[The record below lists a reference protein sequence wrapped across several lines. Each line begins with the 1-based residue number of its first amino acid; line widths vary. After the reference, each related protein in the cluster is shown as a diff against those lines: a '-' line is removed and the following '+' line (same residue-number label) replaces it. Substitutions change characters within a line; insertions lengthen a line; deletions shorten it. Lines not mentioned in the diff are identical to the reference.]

1 MTLRL
6 VHPEDQDTVA
16 EAKPGTKSGP
26 KTPTKGGKDPWDTP
40 AMRQWTAIKKQH
52 PDCVLFFRMG
62 DFYELF
68 GDDAVNLARDLSL
81 SLTTRGNAIPLA
93 GVPHHQKPV
102 YLQRA
107 IDHGYRVAVVDQLED
122 PRDAK
127 GVVDRG
133 VTQVVTPG
141 TLVDESLLKEEQT
154 VPLGAVAIIDDDHA
168 GIAIVELSTGAF
180 SVFNGSVA
188 DCGDELARAGVRELL
203 YAAPASGE
211 APARIRDLAA
221 DISAS
226 GTGRPGWQFRG
237 AESVEAIETL
247 FDVGTIDGFGLAQD
261 MPCVLA
267 AGAIIRYLSETQ
279 AIAASGATKGLH
291 QQGATLAHLH
301 APTMISRENCCVID
315 SVSLR
320 SLEIE
325 RTIREQSLPGSL
337 AGVFLASPVGTRCVL
352 ATPMGKRL
360 VRQWLAAPLIDR
372 ERIEQRHAAVRALIE
387 DHALGQALGAILTEM
402 CDIARV
408 SGRLALGRA
417 TPRDLAALGDS
428 AALIDRLIT
437 TIEQSPPLVAHHEA
451 LNAVVG
457 AVRPVA
463 ARIIASC
470 VDEPPAHLRE
480 GGLIRD
486 GVDAELDEARTL
498 QRDAGQWLADYQQ
511 RLINAHELPS
521 MKVGYNKVFGYY
533 IELPAAQVRRAPD
546 IFTRKQTLKNAERYI
561 TPELKAFEEKVLTAS
576 DRAIERERILFDALC
591 EKARSVLRE
600 LGAFADAVA
609 TLDCLLGFAIKARER
624 GWARPEM
631 VDEPVLDI
639 TQGRHP
645 VLDETLGY
653 GFVPNDCTL
662 GNDESPATLA
672 LITGPNMAGKSTYIR
687 QNALLVML
695 AQAGSFVP
703 AAAATIGITRRIF
716 TRVGADDALHRGQ
729 STFMVEMIETANI
742 LNHADRSS
750 LVILDE
756 IGRGTSTLDGLS
768 LAWAIS
774 EWLAAKQPRTL
785 FATHYHEITELEQ
798 RLDGRVKN
806 LHVAVREWTTEDG
819 QQEIAFLHSIRAGRA
834 DQSYGIH
841 VAQLAGVPRSVTQR
855 AREVLESLSVE
866 HAGRVDT
873 KQVRAS
879 NKASAASASSQ
890 MSLFTEFVPHPVVDS
905 LRELKLESMTPIQAF
920 DALRELQDQSRDS
933 G

>member
-1 MTLRL
+1 MTLKL
-6 VHPEDQDTVA
+6 VHPEDGNDA
-16 EAKPGTKSGP
+16 PDAKGAP
-26 KTPTKGGKDPWDTP
+26 KPRPKAAKDPWDTP

-68 GDDAVNLARDLSL
+68 GDDAVNLARDLGL
-81 SLTTRGNAIPLA
+81 SLTTRGNEIPLA

-122 PRDAK
+122 PKDAK

-141 TLVDESLLKEEQT
+141 TLVDESLLSEEQT
-154 VPLGAVAIIDDDHA
+154 VPLGAVAIIDDGHA
-168 GIAIVELSTGAF
+168 GIAIIELSTGAF
-180 SVFNGSVA
+180 RVFNGSLGECA
-188 DCGDELARAGVRELL
+188 DELARAGVRELL
-203 YAAPASGE
+203 YSAPVSGE

-221 DISAS
+221 DINAS
-226 GTGRPGWQFRG
+226 VTGRPGWQFRS
-237 AESVEAIETL
+237 AESVEAIECL
-247 FDVGTIDGFGLAQD
+247 FDVGTIDGFGLD
-261 MPCVLA
+261 ESMPCVLA

-279 AIAASGATKGLH
+279 AIGESGTVKGLH

-301 APTMISRENCCVID
+301 APAMISRADCCVID

-325 RTIREQSLPGSL
+325 RTIREQSLAGSL

-352 ATPMGKRL
+352 TTPMGKRL
-360 VRQWLAAPLIDR
+360 VRDWLASPLIER
-372 ERIEQRHAAVRALIE
+372 EQIERRHSAVRALIE
-387 DHALGQALGAILTEM
+387 DHALGEALGAILSDM

-408 SGRLALGRA
+408 SGRVALGRA
-417 TPRDLAALGDS
+417 TPRDLAALGKS
-428 AALIDRLIT
+428 AALIDRLAI
-437 TIEQSPPLVAHHEA
+437 TIEQSPALEPHHRALSAVAD
-451 LNAVVG
+451 

-470 VDEPPAHLRE
+470 VDEPPAHLRA

-486 GVDAELDEARTL
+486 GVDAALDEARGL
-498 QRDAGQWLADYQQ
+498 ERDAGKWLADYQK
-511 RLINAHELPS
+511 RLIDEHQLPS

-533 IELPAAQVRRAPD
+533 IELPAAQAQRAPD

-561 TPELKAFEEKVLTAS
+561 TPQLKEFEEKVLTAS
-576 DRAIERERILFDALC
+576 DRAIERERVLFDALC
-591 EKARSVLRE
+591 DLARTVLRE
-600 LGAFADAVA
+600 LGAFSQTVA
-609 TLDCLLGFAIKARER
+609 TLDCLLGFAVKARQR

-645 VLDETLGY
+645 VLDETLGH

-662 GNDESPATLA
+662 GNAGSSPTLA

-687 QNALLVML
+687 QNALLVVL
-695 AQAGSFVP
+695 AQAGSYVP

-774 EWLAAKQPRTL
+774 EWLADHGPRTL
-785 FATHYHEITELEQ
+785 FATHYHEITELED
-798 RLDGRVKN
+798 RLEGRVKN

-819 QQEIAFLHSIRAGRA
+819 NQEIAFLHSIRPGRA

-841 VAQLAGVPRSVTQR
+841 VAQLAGVPKSVTVR

-873 KQVRAS
+873 QKVRAS
-879 NKASAASASSQ
+879 NKASASAQ
-890 MSLFTEFVPHPVVDS
+890 LGLFTEFIPHPVVDA
-905 LRELKLESMTPIQAF
+905 LREIKLESMTPMQAF
-920 DALRELQDQSRDS
+920 DALRGLQDQSRDP